1 MPNFHIVEFEILTI
15 EVVWIAEGLDELAL
29 DFETPLR
36 FLGRIEVQRW
46 GKCWKINKLKIKE
59 SFSKKYRNKMQFIWK
74 YF

>member
-36 FLGRIEVQRW
+36 FLGRIEVQR
-46 GKCWKINKLKIKE
+46 
-59 SFSKKYRNKMQFIWK
+59 
-74 YF
+74 